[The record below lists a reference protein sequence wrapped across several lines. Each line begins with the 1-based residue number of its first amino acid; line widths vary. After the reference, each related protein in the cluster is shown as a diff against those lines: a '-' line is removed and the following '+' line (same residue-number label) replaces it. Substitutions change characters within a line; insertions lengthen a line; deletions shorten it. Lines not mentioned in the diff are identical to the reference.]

1 MDVII
6 VNIFKVLIVAL
17 DIYQWIVIINVV
29 VSWLVSFN
37 VINTSNQFVA
47 MIMDFTYRA
56 TEPVYRRIR
65 NVLPNMGGIDLSP
78 IVVLLAIFLI
88 QGILSD
94 FMHRM

>member
-1 MDVII
+1 MDVVL

-17 DIYQWIVIINVV
+17 DIYQWIVIVNVV

-47 MIMDFTYRA
+47 MIMDFTCRA

-78 IVVLLAIFLI
+78 VVVLLVIFLA